1 MGYQMKY
8 FSIRLTQLHSVKL
21 RVELIVLIYPDPPVI
36 QRLSFTSSR
45 NLFSGQHK
53 LPTRHVYT
61 SEIKFIAL
69 KMRSLLKK
77 MLEMIIV
84 LSQKTYDLINQKKIV
99 VF

>member
-1 MGYQMKY
+1 M
-8 FSIRLTQLHSVKL
+8 FIC
-21 RVELIVLIYPDPPVI
+21 
-36 QRLSFTSSR
+36 
-45 NLFSGQHK
+45 
-53 LPTRHVYT
+53 T

-84 LSQKTYDLINQKKIV
+84 LSQKMYDLINQKKIV

>member
-53 LPTRHVYT
+53 LPPRYVYLYFRNKVHCT
-61 SEIKFIAL
+61 ENEILTEKN
-69 KMRSLLKK
+69 
-77 MLEMIIV
+77 V
-84 LSQKTYDLINQKKIV
+84 GNDNCV
-99 VF
+99 VTENV